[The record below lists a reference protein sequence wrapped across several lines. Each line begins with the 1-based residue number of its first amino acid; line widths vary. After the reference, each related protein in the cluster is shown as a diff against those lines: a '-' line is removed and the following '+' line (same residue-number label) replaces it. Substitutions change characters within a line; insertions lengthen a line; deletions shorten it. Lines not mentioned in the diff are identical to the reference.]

1 MAEIKAF
8 GRSFNTANITTP
20 HKLIIGGVA
29 ALAILGSVG
38 YYVLYPQWTQ
48 LQELEAKIEEQQIEI
63 ADKEVKVAKLN
74 DLKKELAQ
82 IENKLVF
89 LRRKI
94 PQSPNVPSLLLDLE
108 EITENKAL
116 YGNSASLNDFRPEGI
131 VSFELPAALQD
142 AASSETA
149 KQLKQLPV
157 NVSLTNVSYPDFIQL
172 LSDLESYER
181 TLSFD
186 SISLIP
192 IQDQDTLYT
201 TVNAS
206 FKIRAFL
213 LEGGS

>member
-1 MAEIKAF
+1 MAEIKLF
-8 GRSFNTANITTP
+8 NRSFNTANITTP

-29 ALAILGSVG
+29 ALAVLGSVG
-38 YYVLYPQWTQ
+38 YYILYPQWTQ
-48 LQELEAKIEEQQIEI
+48 LKELEVKIEEQQQEI

-108 EITENKAL
+108 EIAENKAL
-116 YGNSASLNDFRPEGI
+116 YGNAATLNDFRPEGV

-142 AASSETA
+142 ASSSETA

-192 IQDQDTLYT
+192 VQDQDTLYT